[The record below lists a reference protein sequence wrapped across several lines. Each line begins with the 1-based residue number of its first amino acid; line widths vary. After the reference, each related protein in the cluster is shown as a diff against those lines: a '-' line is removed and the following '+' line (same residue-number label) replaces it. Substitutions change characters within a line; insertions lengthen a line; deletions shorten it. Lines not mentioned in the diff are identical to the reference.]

1 MHGYK
6 ETCKDDCQGI
16 VALSDIVS
24 VTHDSNVT
32 INKPIMVHLPLIN
45 DMDDSSCEMVI
56 FQRNLDGDLSIYPV
70 SDAIKCEPDGTCY
83 TFGISSLNN
92 R

>member
-45 DMDDSSCEMVI
+45 DMDDSSCV
-56 FQRNLDGDLSIYPV
+56 
-70 SDAIKCEPDGTCY
+70 
-83 TFGISSLNN
+83 
-92 R
+92 